1 MGTRWYGWAA
11 VPTRAGESG
20 PAGKQHRDALNT
32 RFDNSGPCLDE
43 LVFVEQASD
52 RLRHALNDVP
62 ERARQAF
69 LLHRLEGL
77 SHDKIARQLGV
88 TTRIVERDVAAV
100 VEHLTRILFAS
111 EGS

>member
-1 MGTRWYGWAA
+1 MAGTSGRACVRLRSA
-11 VPTRAGESG
+11 VNLRL
-20 PAGKQHRDALNT
+20 D
-32 RFDNSGPCLDE
+32 DSGPCLDE
-43 LVFVEQASD
+43 LVFVEQAGD
-52 RLRHALNDVP
+52 RLRRALNDMP
-62 ERARQAF
+62 TRARQAF